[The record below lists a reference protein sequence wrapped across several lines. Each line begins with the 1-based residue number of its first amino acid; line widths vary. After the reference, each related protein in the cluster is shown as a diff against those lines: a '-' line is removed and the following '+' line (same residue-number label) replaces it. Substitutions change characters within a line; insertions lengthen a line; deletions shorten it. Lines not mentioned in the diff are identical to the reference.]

1 MTAFPHNGA
10 EEHRLAELPAQWSIT
25 RLKHVARLA
34 YGDALPSHARAG
46 GGVPVYGSN
55 GITGEHDEANS
66 PGPTIIIGRK
76 GSFGKVA
83 YSHGPCWCIDTAF
96 YIDRRHTDADLR
108 WLAWML
114 EAIGLDDTSQ
124 DTAVPGL
131 SRDLTHAIRVPV
143 PPPADQRAIA
153 AWLDHRCGA
162 LDAVRAF
169 RDRRLARLVTLRA
182 ALIRE
187 TITGTALPGPR
198 RDPDAGWLGDV
209 PRHWRVDRIK
219 HVAIAATGH
228 TPTRS
233 DAALWI
239 ACDIPWVSL
248 ADTEAIDRAD
258 VLHDT
263 THHISRA
270 GLAASSAKVM
280 PQGAVICTR
289 DASIGLAAILARP
302 MAISQHL
309 VAWVCGPDLDPQW
322 LLYVLYAMRPEL
334 EAIARGTTIG
344 TIGMHTLKRLV
355 IPLPPIAEQRALI
368 ARLIPRI
375 AALDRLAAVTTRQQ
389 ARLSELR
396 KALVL
401 GATHGRLAFGG

>member
-1 MTAFPHNGA
+1 MTAFPHSGA
-10 EEHRLAELPAQWSIT
+10 EDRRLADVPPRWAIL

-46 GGVPVYGSN
+46 GGIPVYGSN

-66 PGPTIIIGRK
+66 QGPTIIIGRK

-83 YSHGPCWCIDTAF
+83 YSEGPCWCIDTAF

-143 PPPADQRAIA
+143 PPPAEQRAIA
-153 AWLDHRCGA
+153 AWLDRRCGA
-162 LDAVRAF
+162 LDAIRAL
-169 RDRRLARLVTLRA
+169 RDQRLARLVTLRA

-187 TITGTALPGPR
+187 AITGATEPGPR
-198 RDPDAGWLGDV
+198 RDPDAGWLGTV

-219 HVAIAATGH
+219 HAAVAATGH
-228 TPTRS
+228 TPSRG
-233 DAALWI
+233 DADLWRE
-239 ACDIPWVSL
+239 CDIPWVSL

-280 PQGAVICTR
+280 PAGSVVCTR
-289 DASIGLAAILARP
+289 DASIGLAAILGRP

-309 VAWVCGPDLDPQW
+309 VAWVCGPDLEPQW

-355 IPLPPIAEQRALI
+355 IPLPPIDEQRALLR
-368 ARLIPRI
+368 RLIPRVT
-375 AALDRLAAVTTRQQ
+375 ALDRLAALTARQQ
-389 ARLSELR
+389 QRLAELR
-396 KALVL
+396 RALVF
-401 GATHGRLAFGG
+401 GATHGRAAVGG